1 MKIDKK
7 KIKENVKNSLK
18 TGKTKEEIYYEITSN
33 YKDYR
38 LQKEIANI
46 IRFTPEKE
54 KIRKYGI
61 YNWLFLSLLII
72 IDLANILT
80 LNYGGIIWF
89 GALTYLVIAKQT
101 KYYYWFIVFGA
112 IIFISGIALT
122 LYGYFGNGLNP
133 FSLIGGSA
141 LLAAIFISFGI
152 LMPRYLT
159 PDYVIKEEI
168 VIDTDGERRKKKR
181 IKYN

>member
-7 KIKENVKNSLK
+7 KIGETVKHGLK
-18 TGKTKEEIYYEITSN
+18 TGKTKEEIYEEITSY

-61 YNWLFLSLLII
+61 YNWLFLILLIV
-72 IDLANILT
+72 IDLINVLT
-80 LNYGGIIWF
+80 FNYSGIIWF
-89 GALTYLVIAKQT
+89 GALTYLVITTQT

-112 IIFISGIALT
+112 IIFISGIVLT

-133 FSLIGGSA
+133 FSLIGGTA
-141 LLAAIFISFGI
+141 VLATIFISFGI
-152 LMPRYLT
+152 LMPKYLT